1 MKSISRGPDRT
12 RSRIRREPGR
22 AAQLQQETDIAP
34 DATAAARRTVTG
46 ARRRRNMTS
55 TIQFPPDFTWGVA
68 TSAFQIEGASTID
81 GKGPSI
87 WDTFCADP
95 ANIKDAS
102 NGDVACDH
110 YHRYRE
116 DVAIMASL
124 GVDAYRF
131 SMSWPRVQPDGK
143 GAWNEQGFDF
153 YERLLDALQEKGIA
167 AHLTLYHWDLP
178 QGLQDDGG
186 WLSRDTAYRFAD
198 YAAEV
203 ARRFG
208 DRLATIATHNEPWCT
223 ANLGY
228 GNAQFAPGV
237 ADRKQSVQVSH
248 HLLLSHGLAM
258 QAMRAVG
265 KKARL
270 GIVLNQWTADPATDS
285 EADRKLAEFEY
296 ARSVQWFMDPIFKGH
311 YPELALRE
319 YGADAPAIHEG
330 DLANIRQPIDFMG
343 LNYYFR
349 AFCSAEDPP
358 REPERE
364 LGVTDM
370 GWEIY
375 PQGLTELLVKLKGDY
390 ELPPIYI
397 TENGMANP
405 DKVENGAVNDPQR
418 IDFVLR
424 HLAALKDG
432 MAQGVDVRGYFLW
445 SLLDNFEWNSGYAKR
460 FGIVHVDYATQ
471 QRTLK
476 ASALWYRDFV
486 SQQHQARRAA

>member
-1 MKSISRGPDRT
+1 MPAIRKRQTMTESIH
-12 RSRIRREPGR
+12 
-22 AAQLQQETDIAP
+22 
-34 DATAAARRTVTG
+34 
-46 ARRRRNMTS
+46 
-55 TIQFPPDFTWGVA
+55 FPPGFNWGVA
-68 TSAFQIEGASTID
+68 TSAFQIEGAGDID

-87 WDTFCADP
+87 WDTFCGHP

-102 NGDVACDH
+102 NGLVACDH
-110 YHRYRE
+110 YHRYRD
-116 DVAIMASL
+116 DVALMAAM

-153 YERLLDALQEKGIA
+153 YARLLDALQEKGIA

-178 QGLQDDGG
+178 QGLQNDGG
-186 WLSRDTAYRFAD
+186 WLSRDTAFRFAD
-198 YAAEV
+198 YAHEV

-237 ADRKQSVQVSH
+237 ADARQAIQVSH
-248 HLLLSHGLAM
+248 NLLLSHGLAM
-258 QAMRAVG
+258 RAMRAAG
-265 KKARL
+265 PQAKL

-285 EADRKLAEFEY
+285 EADRAMAELEY
-296 ARSVQWFMDPIFKGH
+296 ARSVQWFMDPIFKGR
-311 YPELALRE
+311 YPELALRAH
-319 YGADAPAIHEG
+319 GADAPVVQEG
-330 DLANIRQPIDFMG
+330 DFDVIRQPIDFLG
-343 LNYYFR
+343 VNYYFR
-349 AFCSAEDPP
+349 AFCSAENPP
-358 REPERE
+358 REPERT

-375 PQGLTELLVKLKGDY
+375 PQGLTELLVKLKAEY
-390 ELPPIYI
+390 ALPPIYI

-405 DKVENGAVNDPQR
+405 DKVEHGQVPDAAR
-418 IDFVLR
+418 IDYVKR
-424 HLAALKDG
+424 HLAALRDA

-445 SLLDNFEWNSGYAKR
+445 SLLDNFEWNSGYSKR

-471 QRTLK
+471 RRTPK
-476 ASALWYRDFV
+476 ASANWYRDFITGQRQ
-486 SQQHQARRAA
+486 SRRVA